1 MFKFV
6 ENVTEFI
13 KENLEKNAK
22 RIESEIETYEKTAK
36 EYEEIADN
44 KEQEAN
50 KKEQNAAL
58 IDLNP
63 QKEVQDYKIDDNG
76 EEIPDGSHYETD
88 EYEKSQN
95 IARYNQ
101 LMKDAQKDRKDAA
114 KYRKDI
120 AKLRKLISMLKLLKG
135 DIKGSIDNWNLAIE
149 NARGSINQTTKLL
162 NDGITVLRS
171 TILTSNLP
179 NIVNIGKWIY
189 QEGKKTASKIVENF
203 SSNLEKVFGIDKYYG
218 KTIEKLYSGLAVLG
232 IFGQDIQIEYIQK
245 DILKCY
251 EEYLDTLDISEEEK
265 TVLLKKLE
273 RNLPNIKILPKD
285 EYYKYFDHNSVA
297 SYNEID
303 NTAYVCKGL
312 RVSEM
317 KIAHEIAGHSMG
329 SMVPDEYKLVKN
341 RDGFLVSKYTPYDM
355 NTGKWYSGFDEA
367 TTQYFTRRI
376 EKNPKTIKTEQKTF
390 YFNELGC
397 SYVWSVDALEKV
409 TTSMTNTGRCNGEK
423 ILFQTYVGDDKTLF
437 EKEFNKI
444 MQDDGSKY
452 VEFSELL
459 AKSISSGPEANEA
472 RLKLEIFTKE
482 FDEKC
487 ANHVDN
493 KS

>member
-22 RIESEIETYEKTAK
+22 RIETEIETYEKTAK

-218 KTIEKLYSGLAVLG
+218 KTI
-232 IFGQDIQIEYIQK
+232 
-245 DILKCY
+245 
-251 EEYLDTLDISEEEK
+251 
-265 TVLLKKLE
+265 
-273 RNLPNIKILPKD
+273 
-285 EYYKYFDHNSVA
+285 
-297 SYNEID
+297 
-303 NTAYVCKGL
+303 
-312 RVSEM
+312 
-317 KIAHEIAGHSMG
+317 
-329 SMVPDEYKLVKN
+329 
-341 RDGFLVSKYTPYDM
+341 
-355 NTGKWYSGFDEA
+355 
-367 TTQYFTRRI
+367 
-376 EKNPKTIKTEQKTF
+376 
-390 YFNELGC
+390 
-397 SYVWSVDALEKV
+397 
-409 TTSMTNTGRCNGEK
+409 
-423 ILFQTYVGDDKTLF
+423 
-437 EKEFNKI
+437 
-444 MQDDGSKY
+444 
-452 VEFSELL
+452 
-459 AKSISSGPEANEA
+459 
-472 RLKLEIFTKE
+472 
-482 FDEKC
+482 
-487 ANHVDN
+487 
-493 KS
+493 